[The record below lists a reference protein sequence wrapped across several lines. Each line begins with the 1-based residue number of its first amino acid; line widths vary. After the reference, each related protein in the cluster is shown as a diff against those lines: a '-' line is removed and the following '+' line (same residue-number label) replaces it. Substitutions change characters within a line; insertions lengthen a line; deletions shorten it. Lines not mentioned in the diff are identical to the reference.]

1 MENLGSLNV
10 FVRAGETRSFTAAG
24 QQLGISASAVSKA
37 IVRLEERLGVRLF
50 HRSTRTVHLTPEGAL
65 FLERCRR
72 ILCEVES
79 AEAELLQTQSAPR
92 GKLRISLP
100 SVGTLFMPKLAA
112 FKRLYPDI
120 ELDIDYADRLV
131 DVIEEGFDAVI
142 RTGEPSDSRLMAR
155 RIGSCRKVIV
165 GAPAYFRRA
174 GVPRE
179 PQDLASHACLLY
191 RFPSTGKLDVWPL
204 GLAAG
209 SPPVDLPASMV
220 TNTLDPQVCFAEQGL
235 GIACV
240 PEIAVRQQLEQGRLV
255 TVLDDHNRE
264 HMIFHVLW
272 PSSRQL
278 SPKIRVFVDFIAQHL
293 FPLSDALE
301 QPIRSG
307 QRCAPAM

>member
-1 MENLGSLNV
+1 MDNLGALNV

-24 QQLGISASAVSKA
+24 QQLGTSASAVSKA

-50 HRSTRTVHLTPEGAL
+50 HRSTRTVNLTPEGAL

-120 ELDIDYADRLV
+120 ELDIDYSDRLV
-131 DVIEEGFDAVI
+131 EVIEEGFDAVI
-142 RTGEPSDSRLMAR
+142 RSGEPSDSRLMAR

-165 GAPAYFRRA
+165 GAPAYFRQA
-174 GVPRE
+174 GLPLT
-179 PQDLASHACLLY
+179 PADLAGHACLLY

-209 SPPVDLPASMV
+209 TPAIDLPASMV
-220 TNTLDPQVCFAEQGL
+220 TNTLDPQVCFAEAGL

-240 PEIAVRQQLEQGRLV
+240 PEIAVHRQLQQGSLV
-255 TVLDDHNRE
+255 TVLDDYNHEN
-264 HMIFHVLW
+264 MVFHVLW
-272 PSSRQL
+272 PSSRHL
-278 SPKIRVFVDFIAQHL
+278 SPKIRVFVDFIVQSL
-293 FPLSDALE
+293 FPL
-301 QPIRSG
+301 
-307 QRCAPAM
+307 